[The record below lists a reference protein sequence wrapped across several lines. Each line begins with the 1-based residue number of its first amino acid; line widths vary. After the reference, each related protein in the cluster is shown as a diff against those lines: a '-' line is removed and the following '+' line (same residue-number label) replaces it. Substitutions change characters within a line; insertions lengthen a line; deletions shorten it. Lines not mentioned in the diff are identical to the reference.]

1 MSDDENLMSII
12 SNVLNVDVSRL
23 TNKTQA
29 EDIESWDSFNSILL
43 ISEIESEFDVEFTMK
58 EMSHVRSIQ
67 DIKNILFNKRI
78 SNS

>member
-29 EDIESWDSFNSILL
+29 EDIESWDSFNSMLL

-67 DIKNILFNKRI
+67 DIKNILFNKGI